1 MRKDYNTEDITM
13 FERNAGL
20 LVKLKDIIATL
31 DDWVLNEEFTNYLQK
46 LQVVTVLFR
55 SRGIQLT
62 K

>member
-1 MRKDYNTEDITM
+1 MRKDYSTEDITM

-31 DDWVLNEEFTNYLQK
+31 DDWGLNEEFTNYLQK
-46 LQVVTVLFR
+46 LQVVTVLFH
-55 SRGIQLT
+55 SRRIQLT